1 MIVTDRSVGG
11 PHKPVASAPLRAPGS
26 IRRTST
32 IDTFRPDG
40 FDADSHVVAHA
51 RDLVTGIDGEIAAQ
65 VDAHLTAQLESRIH
79 TLRAIAT
86 DPEAPALE
94 RLLGATVGP
103 GFRKKVDDVVP
114 ERRDVGDLLYLLLD
128 DLPGATLV
136 AGYSMLHAD
145 QVPRPT
151 NDEYLVARSDMCAGW
166 ADDGAMMG
174 LIRLHGVSPAP
185 SGPEAPSLVRDVDPD
200 AWHALPALPPNA
212 MRRLRRLDVE
222 RPPADGAPIPVD
234 VFFRDSHVDAAGRET
249 IVHEYSVTATV
260 EHETRTILT
269 IDAAADVLPWREC
282 PEALGSAARLVG
294 KPLAGLRPWVRET
307 FVGTTTCTHLNDVLR
322 GLTDVDA
329 LIDTLLSALPTPPPS
344 SM

>member
-11 PHKPVASAPLRAPGS
+11 PHDPVASAPPRAPGS

-51 RDLVTGIDGEIAAQ
+51 RDLVTGIDGVIAKQ
-65 VDAHLTAQLESRIH
+65 SDAHLTARLEGRVH

-86 DPEAPALE
+86 DPDAPALQQ
-94 RLLGATVGP
+94 LLGATVGP
-103 GFRKKVDDVVP
+103 GFRKKVDGVVP
-114 ERRDVGDLLYLLLD
+114 ERQDVGDLLYLLLD

-136 AGYSMLHAD
+136 AGYSMLHAG

-174 LIRLHGVSPAP
+174 LIRQHGVSPAP
-185 SGPEAPSLVRDVDPD
+185 SGPDAPSLAREDDPE
-200 AWHALPALPPNA
+200 AWHPLPELLPNA
-212 MRRLRRLDVE
+212 MRRLRRLDV
-222 RPPADGAPIPVD
+222 RQAGAAGAPVPVD
-234 VFFRDSHVDAAGRET
+234 VFFRDSHVDGDDRET

-260 EHETRTILT
+260 DPEARTILT

-282 PEALGSAARLVG
+282 PLALGSATRLVG

-329 LIDTLLSALPTPPPS
+329 LIDTLIDTLSNHS